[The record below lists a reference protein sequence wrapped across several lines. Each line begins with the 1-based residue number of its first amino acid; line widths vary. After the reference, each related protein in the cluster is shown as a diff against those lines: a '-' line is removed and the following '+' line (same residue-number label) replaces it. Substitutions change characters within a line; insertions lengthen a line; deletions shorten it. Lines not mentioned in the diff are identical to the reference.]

1 MKYKE
6 VTVIEVNTYS
16 TDYLTMEQNVI
27 VIDEDGNEL
36 SFVYS
41 VEAKNNLPFLVE
53 GDKLKILYME
63 NKIIAARK

>member
-36 SFVYS
+36 SFVYA
-41 VEAKNNLPFLVE
+41 VDAKNNLPFLVE

>member
-6 VTVIEVNTYS
+6 VTVIEANTYS
-16 TDYLTMEQNVI
+16 TDYLIMEQNII

-36 SFVYS
+36 SFVY
-41 VEAKNNLPFLVE
+41 VVDAKNNLPFLVE

-63 NKIIAARK
+63 NRIIAARK